1 MRPTTLDLLAD
12 SDNRTAYFKLV
23 LRRECLSG
31 ERRNRLI
38 ENLPRRCGSLVAS
51 RDLDGLASESSAA
64 LVWLINEA
72 PTRQDLAVVWLER
85 GAGANDLKSD
95 MPAAV
100 LQFQRREG
108 DDR

>member
-1 MRPTTLDLLAD
+1 LTGWLA
-12 SDNRTAYFKLV
+12 
-23 LRRECLSG
+23 
-31 ERRNRLI
+31 NRL
-38 ENLPRRCGSLVAS
+38 P
-51 RDLDGLASESSAA
+51 A